1 MKKLLLEV
9 SYVCILAAVLLIY
22 VQLVSGRMD
31 EWIGCV
37 LMLLLLIPLFGL
49 LYLYIAWRGRLIRE
63 IRKKE
68 KEADSQSVK
77 NKNID
82 YNEFQIIAAQ
92 YQLSSREQE
101 VAWLLYK
108 GYTNR
113 QIAEELYIAET
124 TVKKHSSHIYE
135 KVQVSGRNEFKET
148 IRKNYEES

>member
-113 QIAEELYIAET
+113 QIAEDLYIAET

-135 KVQVSGRNEFKET
+135 KVHVSGRNEFKET
-148 IRKNYEES
+148 IRKNYEEN